1 MRCQMEIEFL
11 ILLHSPA
18 LKMFSFG
25 ARHPPKQE
33 LLQKIFSALDD
44 STLKMVSRRSNI
56 VASLTMIVSIGLTNF
71 ERNSDRGREELRK
84 GMALGERGRG
94 KLRKGQR
101 EWKKGMAMGA
111 RGRGKLRNGH
121 RGMGNAEEQ

>member
-56 VASLTMIVSIGLTNF
+56 LASLTMIVSIGLTNF
-71 ERNSDRGREELRK
+71 ERNSERGRGELRK
-84 GMALGERGRG
+84 GMAMGERGRG
-94 KLRKGQR
+94 EFRKGQR
-101 EWKKGMAMGA
+101 EIEKGAQGNGE
-111 RGRGKLRNGH
+111 RGRAMKDENPPTD
-121 RGMGNAEEQ
+121 

>member
-1 MRCQMEIEFL
+1 MRCQMKIEFL

-56 VASLTMIVSIGLTNF
+56 LASLTMIVSIGLK
-71 ERNSDRGREELRK
+71 RNLKGQRGIEK
-84 GMALGERGRG
+84 GAQGNGERGR
-94 KLRKGQR
+94 
-101 EWKKGMAMGA
+101 AM
-111 RGRGKLRNGH
+111 KDENPPTD
-121 RGMGNAEEQ
+121 